1 MLKKNVLEGIAR
13 AVFLNS
19 IEMHGAN
26 IVLSRAKIIAIR
38 IYLTEIIFIFQYN
51 CSGMA
56 FFDLQYFGIPYLYD
70 SSLAKMYMSQ

>member
-1 MLKKNVLEGIAR
+1 MLKKNLLERIAR

-19 IEMHGAN
+19 IYMHDAN
-26 IVLSRAKIIAIR
+26 IVLSRAKIIATQ

-56 FFDLQYFGIPYLYD
+56 FFDLQYFGIAYLND
-70 SSLAKMYMSQ
+70 SKLAKMYMNQ